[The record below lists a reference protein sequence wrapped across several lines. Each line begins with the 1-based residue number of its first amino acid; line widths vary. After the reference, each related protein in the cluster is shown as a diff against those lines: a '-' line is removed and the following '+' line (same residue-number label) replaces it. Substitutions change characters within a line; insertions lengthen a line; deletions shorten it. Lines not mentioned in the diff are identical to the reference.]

1 MRLAVTLRDSSR
13 GGFASS
19 RRLDCVGSQAMPICA
34 PSLRRRSCGWRSR
47 SGILHAALPH
57 HEGWIAWVLK
67 LCPFARAVAS
77 STLMRLA
84 VTLRDSS
91 RGGFASSRRPHCA
104 DSHARLFARA
114 VASSTLMRL
123 AVALRDS
130 ARGGCVVFRVAV
142 DCSKFQSA
150 SLYKGRRFAF
160 IPHCLKKSSTRKS
173 AGVQVQRDRTHGFAT
188 RRRAKNENRAFYSA
202 ALSVMPLASRCLL
215 FFSFPGSAFA
225 ALIPQPTIRAR
236 RERRTA

>member
-1 MRLAVTLRDSSR
+1 
-13 GGFASS
+13 
-19 RRLDCVGSQAMPICA
+19 
-34 PSLRRRSCGWRSR
+34 
-47 SGILHAALPH
+47 
-57 HEGWIAWVLK
+57 
-67 LCPFARAVAS
+67 
-77 STLMRLA
+77 MRLA

-91 RGGFASSRRPHCA
+91 RGGFASSRRPDCA
-104 DSHARLFARA
+104 DSRARLFARA

-150 SLYKGRRFAF
+150 SLYMGRRFAF
-160 IPHCLKKSSTRKS
+160 MTHCLKKSSTRKS
-173 AGVQVQRDRTHGFAT
+173 VNVQVQRDRTHGFAM

-202 ALSVMPLASRCLL
+202 ALSVMLLASRCLL